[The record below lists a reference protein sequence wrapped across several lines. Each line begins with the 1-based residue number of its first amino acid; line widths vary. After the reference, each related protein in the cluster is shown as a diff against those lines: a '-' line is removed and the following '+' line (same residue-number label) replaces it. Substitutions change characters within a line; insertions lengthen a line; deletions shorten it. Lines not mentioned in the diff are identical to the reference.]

1 MKVALVSAEAYPFS
15 KTGGL
20 GDVVGALFKEFIK
33 AGIDVSLFLPF
44 YRTTKQRFS
53 SQTINAG
60 VVYGVPVGSVKY
72 FGAVRTARVSFDE
85 EDNLKIESSK
95 QGNLFLIEHNDF
107 FDRDELYGT
116 SYGEYLDNAERFVFF
131 SRAVLEICKIMN
143 LNFDIIHCHD
153 WHTALIPLYLK
164 TFYKECRCFEK
175 TKTVLTIH
183 NLGYQGIFP
192 REKLE
197 ITGFGQEMFH
207 IDGFEFYGMV
217 NFLKVGLFNADVLT
231 TVSPTYAR
239 EILTPEYGA
248 GLDGVLR
255 KRKESLVGII
265 NGIDYKIWNP
275 EKDPFIVQNYG
286 LGNLKDKQKNKEYL
300 LSFTN
305 IKSSMETPLI
315 GFVGRLVYQKGIDII
330 ADAISGLIEKGISFI
345 VEGTGEAYYENKVR
359 ELQSTYP
366 SKVYAYIGFDEAL
379 AHKIYA
385 GVDGLL
391 VPSRYEPCGLNQLI
405 AMRYGT
411 PPICRRTGGLS
422 DTVEDGVTGFLFDEY
437 SAEALTEAVE
447 RFISAYTDKD
457 RFYRISYEAMSRDFS
472 WTNSSMKYL
481 ELYKGLIDE
490 RKTGLI

>member
-1 MKVALVSAEAYPFS
+1 MKIALVSAEAYPFS

-33 AGIDVSLFLPF
+33 AGIDVTVFLPF
-44 YRTTKQRFS
+44 YRTTRQNFFS
-53 SQTINAG
+53 STVNAG
-60 VVYGVPVGSVKY
+60 IVYGVAVGSTKR

-85 EDNLKIESSK
+85 EDNLKIEASTE
-95 QGNLFLIEHNDF
+95 GNLFFIEHNDF

-116 SYGEYLDNAERFVFF
+116 NHGEYLDNAERFVFF
-131 SRAVLEICKIMN
+131 SRAVLEICKVMN
-143 LNFDIIHCHD
+143 LKFDIIHCHD
-153 WHTALIPLYLK
+153 WHTALVPLYLK
-164 TFYKECRCFEK
+164 TFYKECSCFER

-217 NFLKVGLFNADVLT
+217 NFLKVGLFNADIIT
-231 TVSPTYAR
+231 TVSPTYAK

-286 LGNLKDKQKNKEYL
+286 TGNISDKQKNKQYL

-305 IKSSMETPLI
+305 LKCSIQNPLI
-315 GFVGRLVYQKGIDII
+315 AFIGRLTYQKGIDII
-330 ADAISGLIEKGISFI
+330 VDAIPGLIEKGVSFI
-345 VEGTGEAYYENKVR
+345 FEGTGEAYYENKIR
-359 ELQSTYP
+359 ELQNNYP
-366 SKVYAYIGFDEAL
+366 SKIYAFVGFDEAL

-385 GVDGLL
+385 GADSLL
-391 VPSRYEPCGLNQLI
+391 VPSRYEPCGLSQLI

-411 PPICRRTGGLS
+411 PPVCRRTGGLS

-437 SAEALTEAVE
+437 SAEALTEAVKQ
-447 RFISAYTDKD
+447 FCSAYEDKN
-457 RFYRISYEAMSRDFS
+457 RFSRIIYEAMKRDFS
-472 WTNSSMKYL
+472 WSNSCKKYL
-481 ELYKGLIDE
+481 ELYKGLINE
-490 RKTGLI
+490 GKTGII